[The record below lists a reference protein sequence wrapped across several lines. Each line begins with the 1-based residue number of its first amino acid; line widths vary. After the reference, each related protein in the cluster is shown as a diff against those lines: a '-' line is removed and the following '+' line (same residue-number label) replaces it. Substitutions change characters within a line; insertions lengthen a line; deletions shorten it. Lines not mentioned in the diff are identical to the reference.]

1 MHALPARAARY
12 FRDVD
17 SWIKATPRLLIFTKW
32 TVCCQPDR
40 SDVDGCTCNACRLQ
54 TDAPAE
60 KEEIDFRSYYDPLH
74 DTLKKKIAAA
84 DRPVGASDPHRCPP
98 TPGTASWLE
107 ARAGLVC
114 TAHRRCGGKDAL
126 QVTNSSIGRRRR
138 RQSFDRPWFLMDYYA
153 IRALPP
159 AYLERR
165 MLPLVRNIF

>member
-1 MHALPARAARY
+1 MDQGH
-12 FRDVD
+12 
-17 SWIKATPRLLIFTKW
+17 ATPAHLHKVDGTSAGPHRCR
-32 TVCCQPDR
+32 V
-40 SDVDGCTCNACRLQ
+40 VDGCCTWNACRLQ

-107 ARAGLVC
+107 ARAWLVC

-138 RQSFDRPWFLMDYYA
+138 RQSFDRPWFLMDYNA
-153 IRALPP
+153 SSGTPSGVFGEKNVAARTEHFLGW
-159 AYLERR
+159 LS
-165 MLPLVRNIF
+165 